1 MNAYL
6 WVALGSALGGMARY
20 WLGSQLA
27 PTAVQ
32 AGFPVGTLLIN
43 VLGGFGIGVASG
55 WMEAQ
60 TVRWFVMT
68 GLCGGFTTFS
78 AFSLEMLQLSHG
90 GQSGRAALYGL
101 VSVVMCFASVGGGA
115 LVARSLRG

>member
-20 WLGSQLA
+20 WVGSHLA
-27 PTAVQ
+27 PTAVHL
-32 AGFPVGTLLIN
+32 GFPAGTLLIN
-43 VLGGFGIGVASG
+43 VLGGFVIGVASG
-55 WMEAQ
+55 WMETQ

-68 GLCGGFTTFS
+68 GICGGFTTFS
-78 AFSLEMLQLSHG
+78 AFSLEMLQLSHT

-101 VSVVMCFASVGGGA
+101 MSVLLCFGSVGAGS
-115 LVARSLRG
+115 LLARRIRA